1 MDNNN
6 PEIFKYF
13 KVGDTVLDFPHS
25 CWGNTKFTI
34 RSFHGNAY
42 LPLASVHQIGKPD
55 TNRYMCNF
63 SVREMRLVGAVKRPF
78 RKTDKGVLI
87 KMMNKGVVEAKRE
100 FMIRL
105 NTKTL

>member
-6 PEIFKYF
+6 PAIFKYF

-55 TNRYMCNF
+55 TDCDISF
-63 SVREMRLVGAVKRPF
+63 SVREMRLFGAVKRPF